1 MTCCLFHQDG
11 FVLPFCATTVRFQPS
26 THQSTFWPRCG
37 TRMSISVPYR
47 TACRSLFSGVVS
59 AEACHDV
66 SHTVSHGGKRCSIKA
81 PVLPRWPDRKLKSK
95 FDLHLWAQQFVMFWR
110 GFSKQDIRVLLL
122 RLRKGRLLLSQ
133 QDEKQK
139 QKQTPKMEDRSGL
152 VLLLA
157 LGTEP
162 LLKSDTNGAKPAL
175 SQWAAKFNPAG
186 QRFIWRD
193 LLAGA
198 DWRRPA
204 SYIRRDEEGTG
215 LHACPAP
222 HER

>member
-1 MTCCLFHQDG
+1 
-11 FVLPFCATTVRFQPS
+11 
-26 THQSTFWPRCG
+26 
-37 TRMSISVPYR
+37 
-47 TACRSLFSGVVS
+47 
-59 AEACHDV
+59 
-66 SHTVSHGGKRCSIKA
+66 
-81 PVLPRWPDRKLKSK
+81 
-95 FDLHLWAQQFVMFWR
+95 MFWR

-162 LLKSDTNGAKPAL
+162 LLKSDTKDAKPAL

-215 LHACPAP
+215 LHACSTP